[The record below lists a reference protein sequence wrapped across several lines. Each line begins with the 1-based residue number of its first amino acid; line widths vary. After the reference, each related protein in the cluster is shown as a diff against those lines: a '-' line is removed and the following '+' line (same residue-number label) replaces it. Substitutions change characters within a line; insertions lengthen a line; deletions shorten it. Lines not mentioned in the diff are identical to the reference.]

1 MAIPENRRKVRSL
14 DDLFGPAE
22 PVKDSP
28 PEAGGIV
35 ELELSALI
43 PFKAHPFK
51 LYTGERLDN
60 MVESI
65 RENGV
70 IQPIVVRP
78 IDGAKYEILAG
89 HNRVN
94 ASRIAGLTTI
104 KSLILEGIS
113 DHEAR
118 LIVTISNLEQRSY
131 SDMSPSELA
140 KSLKMQLEAA
150 KATGKKQDLINAL
163 KSASNPHEDWDSE
176 SVVPVGPQ
184 EHSHQKVAEKNKMSP
199 TNIKRYIRLN
209 ELIPDLMERV
219 DEETIA
225 LRPAVYLSYLS
236 KNEQEIVE
244 DLISVNG
251 FKVDMVKAEKL
262 KALSDRDKLT
272 SDKIFTI
279 LSGEDDKKPKKPA
292 DIKLKPKLV
301 TKYFRSDQKPA
312 EIEKIIEEAL
322 ELYFQNR
329 RGSEND
335 GETD

>member
-1 MAIPENRRKVRSL
+1 MIEKRKVRSL
-14 DDLFGPAE
+14 DELFGSVVPE
-22 PVKDSP
+22 KDSAP
-28 PEAGGIV
+28 AGGIV
-35 ELELSALI
+35 ELELSLLV
-43 PFKAHPFK
+43 PFKDHPFK

-78 IDGAKYEILAG
+78 VDGGKYEILAG

-104 KSLILEGIS
+104 KSLVLEGIS

-131 SDMSPSELA
+131 SDMSSSELA

-150 KATGKKQDLINAL
+150 KATGKKQGLINAL
-163 KSASNPHEDWDSE
+163 KSASNPHGDWNSE
-176 SVVPVGPQ
+176 QGAPVEHRGKSV
-184 EHSHQKVAEKNKMSP
+184 EKVADNNKMSRA
-199 TNIKRYIRLN
+199 NIQRYIRLN
-209 ELIPDLMERV
+209 ELIPDLLDRV

-251 FKVDMVKAEKL
+251 FKVDMIKAEKL
-262 KALSDRDKLT
+262 KDLSDRDKLT
-272 SDKIFTI
+272 GDKIFSI
-279 LSGEDDKKPKKPA
+279 LSGEEDKKPKKPA
-292 DIKLKPKLV
+292 GIKLKPKLV

-312 EIEKIIEEAL
+312 EIEKIIDEAL
-322 ELYFQNR
+322 ELYFQSKKEE
-329 RGSEND
+329 SEND